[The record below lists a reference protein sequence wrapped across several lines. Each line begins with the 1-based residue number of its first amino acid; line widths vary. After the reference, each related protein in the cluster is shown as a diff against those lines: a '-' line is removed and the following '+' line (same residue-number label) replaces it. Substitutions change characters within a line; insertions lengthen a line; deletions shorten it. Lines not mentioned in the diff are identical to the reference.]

1 MWIISWIIKTGFLKK
16 LKQSFPSFIHVQ
28 ISSLSEGPGLFNAPA
43 DNPYSKFIPVFPAVL
58 SLFQLC
64 RASHTPLIFFA
75 SSASVWAWC
84 KPSHLISFD
93 LHPCDPCRNCSLE
106 GPCKAWSSPLPSD
119 PAPLL
124 HPERICWASPLSPST
139 LDPRAKIYWRASAVK
154 SGEYIFIL
162 IEIKLRLEL
171 HFWGINVG
179 CRIDD

>member
-1 MWIISWIIKTGFLKK
+1 MF
-16 LKQSFPSFIHVQ
+16 
-28 ISSLSEGPGLFNAPA
+28 
-43 DNPYSKFIPVFPAVL
+43 KFPVFPRGLACL
-58 SLFQLC
+58 MHQLTILFQVYSRFSC
-64 RASHTPLIFFA
+64 GSVAVPAVQGVAHSFNSFA

-84 KPSHLISFD
+84 KPSHLIPFD